1 MIDSGGR
8 LTDNA
13 IEADPVRASASVIV
27 TGSVFAPLA
36 VPAAT
41 VALNE

>member
-8 LTDNA
+8 LIDSE
-13 IEADPVRASASVIV
+13 IEVEPVRASASVIV
-27 TGSVFAPLA
+27 TGSAFAPLS